1 MYFLPLRFR
10 VSSGAL
16 LSFKEDGILKF
27 WSRFFEH
34 CEAHLYYEIW
44 MLRRRSSDEYID
56 LTSVELEELADLVS
70 PDMPLLRVVDESVFP
85 LLALR

>member
-1 MYFLPLRFR
+1 
-10 VSSGAL
+10 
-16 LSFKEDGILKF
+16 
-27 WSRFFEH
+27 
-34 CEAHLYYEIW
+34 

>member
-1 MYFLPLRFR
+1 MPYFPLKKMGF
-10 VSSGAL
+10 
-16 LSFKEDGILKF
+16 LSFGLGFLNNVRHI
-27 WSRFFEH
+27 
-34 CEAHLYYEIW
+34 YYEIW